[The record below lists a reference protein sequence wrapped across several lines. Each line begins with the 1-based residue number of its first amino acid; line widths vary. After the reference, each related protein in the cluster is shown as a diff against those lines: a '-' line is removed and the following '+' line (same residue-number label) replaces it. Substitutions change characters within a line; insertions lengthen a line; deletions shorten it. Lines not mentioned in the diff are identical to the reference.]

1 MVLKLSNHHLKAICQ
16 HGESTYPNECC
27 GLLLGEVVNDC
38 KTVVEVRATENV
50 WNAEAA
56 QLFSAVEGN
65 RGTNQLS
72 NYTISPQTMLEVQKE
87 ARDRT
92 LQIIG
97 IYHSHPNH
105 PAIASECDRLY
116 AWEQYSYII
125 VSVMAGKAQ
134 ELLCWELDSEFNFQA
149 EEIII
154 VNNLEKYKTK

>member
-1 MVLKLSNHHLKAICQ
+1 MVLKLSHHHLKAICQ

-56 QLFSAVEGN
+56 QLFSGVEGT

-87 ARDRT
+87 VRDRT

-97 IYHSHPNH
+97 VYHSHPNH

-134 ELLCWELDSEFNFQA
+134 VLLCWELDSDRTFQA

-154 VNNLEKYKTK
+154 VNNLEKSKTK

>member
-1 MVLKLSNHHLKAICQ
+1 MVLKLSNHHLKAIRQ
-16 HGESTYPNECC
+16 HGESTYPNEGC
-27 GLLLGEVVNDC
+27 GLLLGKVVNES

-56 QLFSAVEGN
+56 QLFSAVEGT
-65 RGTNQLS
+65 RSTNQLS

-87 ARDRT
+87 VRDRT

-134 ELLCWELDSEFNFQA
+134 ELLCWELDSDFNFQA

-154 VNNLEKYKTK
+154 VNNLEKSKTK

>member
-1 MVLKLSNHHLKAICQ
+1 MLQLSSHHLEAIRQ
-16 HGESTYPNECC
+16 HGESNYPHECC
-27 GLLLGEVVNDC
+27 GLLLGKASNGS
-38 KTVVEVRATENV
+38 KTVVEVRATQNV

-56 QLFSAVEGN
+56 QLFVVVEEN
-65 RGTNQLS
+65 RATNQLS
-72 NYTISPQTMLEVQKE
+72 NYAISPQTMLAVQKE
-87 ARDRT
+87 VRDRT

-134 ELLCWELDSEFNFQA
+134 KLLCWELDSDRTFQA
-149 EEIII
+149 EEITI
-154 VNNLEKYKTK
+154 VDNLGKSKTK

>member
-1 MVLKLSNHHLKAICQ
+1 MVLKLSNHHLKAIRQ

-27 GLLLGEVVNDC
+27 GLLLGKVVNES

-56 QLFSAVEGN
+56 QLFSVVEGT

-87 ARDRT
+87 VRDRT

-97 IYHSHPNH
+97 VYHSHPNH

-134 ELLCWELDSEFNFQA
+134 ELLCWELDSDFNFQA

-154 VNNLEKYKTK
+154 VNNLEKSKTK

>member
-1 MVLKLSNHHLKAICQ
+1 MVLKLSHHHLKAICQ

-27 GLLLGEVVNDC
+27 GLLLGKVVNDC

-56 QLFSAVEGN
+56 QLFSVVEGE
-65 RGTNQLS
+65 RENQLS

-87 ARDRT
+87 VRDRT

-105 PAIASECDRLY
+105 TAIASECDRLY

-154 VNNLEKYKTK
+154 KPHRSVETQHL

>member
-1 MVLKLSNHHLKAICQ
+1 MVLKVSSHHLAAICQ

-27 GLLLGEVVNDC
+27 GLLLGRLSENS
-38 KTVVEVRATENV
+38 KTLVEVRATQNV

-56 QLFSAVEGN
+56 QLFVTEGI
-65 RGTNQLS
+65 RATNQLS

-87 ARDRT
+87 MRDRA

-116 AWEQYSYII
+116 AWENYSYMI
-125 VSVMAGKAQ
+125 VSIIQGKAQ
-134 ELLCWELDSEFNFQA
+134 ELLCWELDSDRRFQA
-149 EEIII
+149 EEIAI
-154 VNNLEKYKTK
+154 VDNLV